1 MRTAGIHNAPVAHSA
16 RVAAGPAA
24 AGPPESPPIG
34 LPRLLPATAGPV
46 DLGTHLSLY
55 GPSPMFDRGEGAE
68 LLVEV
73 SHAGLLGRG
82 GAGFPM
88 ARKLAAVRSRS
99 RHNRAVVVAN
109 GTEGEPAVVKDRVL
123 LARSPH
129 LVLDGAEVAAQVV
142 GAQRVVVVV
151 RRGME
156 AGVEEAVSEREA
168 AGIDPVRVEL
178 VISAP
183 GFVAGE
189 ASAVVNWVASGR
201 SLPRL
206 TPPRLA
212 QQGIGGRP
220 TLVQNVETLAHLALV
235 ARFGAAWFRTVGDD
249 EPGSML
255 VTLAG
260 AAVHQEVHEV
270 ALGTPLRAL
279 VELAGVALETL
290 AALLVGGYAGTWVRA
305 SEAATLRLSRA
316 SLGTVGASP
325 GAGLVALLP
334 RGRCGLAETAHLV
347 RYLADESVG
356 QCGPCLFGLDAI
368 AGALERLA
376 VWSDVG
382 AGAGAGAGLTRLTH
396 WLAQVE
402 GRGACG
408 HPDGVVRMV
417 RSALLA
423 FSDEVEMHRSGWCSG
438 RGGEPILPV
447 PAA

>member
-1 MRTAGIHNAPVAHSA
+1 
-16 RVAAGPAA
+16 
-24 AGPPESPPIG
+24 
-34 LPRLLPATAGPV
+34 
-46 DLGTHLSLY
+46 
-55 GPSPMFDRGEGAE
+55 MFDRAEGAE

-73 SHAGLLGRG
+73 GHAGLLGRG

-99 RHNRAVVVAN
+99 RSQRDRAVVVAN

-129 LVLDGAEVAAQVV
+129 LVLDGAAVAAQVV
-142 GAQRVVVVV
+142 GAQQVVVVV
-151 RRGME
+151 RRDVQAE
-156 AGVEEAVSEREA
+156 VEEAVSEREA
-168 AGIDPVRVEL
+168 AGIDPARVEL

-189 ASAVVNWVASGR
+189 ASAVVNWVANRR
-201 SLPRL
+201 SQPRM

-235 ARFGAAWFRTVGDD
+235 ARYGAAWFRTAGDD

-260 AAVHQEVHEV
+260 AAVHQGVHEV

-279 VELAGVALETL
+279 VELAGAALDTL
-290 AALLVGGYAGTWVRA
+290 AALLVGGYSGTWVRA
-305 SEAATLRLSRA
+305 SETGTLRLSRA
-316 SLGTVGASP
+316 SLGAVGASP

-334 RGRCGLAETAHLV
+334 LGRCGLAETAHLV

-376 VWSDVG
+376 VSSEMG
-382 AGAGAGAGLTRLTH
+382 AGAGAGAGLTRLTR
-396 WLAQVE
+396 WLAQVQ

-408 HPDGVVRMV
+408 QRDGVVRLV

-438 RGGEPILPV
+438 RGGEPMLPV

>member
-1 MRTAGIHNAPVAHSA
+1 
-16 RVAAGPAA
+16 
-24 AGPPESPPIG
+24 
-34 LPRLLPATAGPV
+34 
-46 DLGTHLSLY
+46 LY
-55 GPSPMFDRGEGAE
+55 GSSPMFDRAEGAE
-68 LLVEV
+68 LLAEV
-73 SHAGLLGRG
+73 GHAGLLGRG

-99 RHNRAVVVAN
+99 RRNRAVVVAN

-129 LVLDGAEVAAQVV
+129 LVLDGAVVAAQVV

-151 RRGME
+151 RRDVE

-178 VISAP
+178 VVSAP

-189 ASAVVNWVASGR
+189 ASAVVNRVTNGR
-201 SLPRL
+201 SLPRM

-235 ARFGAAWFRTVGDD
+235 ARYGAAWFRTVGDD

-260 AAVHQEVHEV
+260 AAVHQGVHEV

-279 VELAGVALETL
+279 VELAGTELETL
-290 AALLVGGYAGTWVRA
+290 AALLVGGYSGTWVRA
-305 SEAATLRLSRA
+305 SEAGTLRLSRA
-316 SLGTVGASP
+316 SLARVGASP

-334 RGRCGLAETAHLV
+334 QGRCGLAETAQLV

-376 VWSDVG
+376 VSGGSGAGGG
-382 AGAGAGAGLTRLTH
+382 AGARGGAELTRLTR

-408 HPDGVVRMV
+408 HPDGVVRLV

-423 FSDEVEMHRSGWCSG
+423 FSDEVEMHRSGRCSG
-438 RGGEPILPV
+438 RDGESMLPV